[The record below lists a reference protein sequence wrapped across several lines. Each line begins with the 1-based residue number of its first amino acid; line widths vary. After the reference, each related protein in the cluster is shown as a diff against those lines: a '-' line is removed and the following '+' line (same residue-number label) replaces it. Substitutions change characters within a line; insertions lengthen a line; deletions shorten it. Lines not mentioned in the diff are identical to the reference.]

1 MLKVRN
7 YDLDIIVIYRPPHTN
22 KQLFVKEL
30 ERVIQRVPI
39 SRDIIMFGDYNI
51 DILEDKLDHIACS
64 YLNMLSSRGL
74 QCGIQDITREAVSA
88 KRRTATCID
97 HVFVRTESA
106 SEVQAYLLTSPLADH
121 YLTGLTAVIGK
132 RMPQNEN
139 TDDAQNKE
147 NTDNTHTSDQC
158 GNPTHTNP
166 EPSLSEPRKKRSKI
180 SQLSTIVSSMK
191 DMQYDLSKSETV
203 ED

>member
-39 SRDIIMFGDYNI
+39 NRDIIMFGDYNI

-88 KRRTATCID
+88 ERRTATSID

-132 RMPQNEN
+132 RMPQNVCKTSLNNKAIEKKLGEQYWN
-139 TDDAQNKE
+139 ELLNYDD
-147 NTDNTHTSDQC
+147 
-158 GNPTHTNP
+158 PI
-166 EPSLSEPRKKRSKI
+166 SLYSRIKTIFCNIYMTQRK
-180 SQLSTIVSSMK
+180 
-191 DMQYDLSKSETV
+191 
-203 ED
+203 